1 MRIHLATNMWRN
13 RCNRKRRRRRRRAK
27 WTKPLS
33 LSGEQVGRG
42 TRTHGHSRSHWLS
55 LAVRRDGRDEG
66 RLSAEADCSA
76 SLCKRGT
83 NFELLIFL
91 KRIANVGE
99 KRCQARWQP
108 ASERQLR
115 RDGRDAEGFRR
126 TDKTHHASS
135 TAAERKMNLMHRTS
149 WQSFL
154 ERGANVGEE

>member
-1 MRIHLATNMWRN
+1 MIMISACDANPPSNKHVMQQVQQEE
-13 RCNRKRRRRRRRAK
+13 KKRRAK

-33 LSGEQVGRG
+33 LWWTGRG

-108 ASERQLR
+108 ESERQLR

-126 TDKTHHASS
+126 TNKMHHASS
-135 TAAERKMNLMHRTS
+135 TAAERKMNLMRRT
-149 WQSFL
+149 F
-154 ERGANVGEE
+154 